1 MCEVISRSS
10 AAEAPPRVSS
20 TTTTRLALR
29 STAISGQ
36 LFKQR
41 LPTCPGFVARVPVPL
56 IGIRLLAF
64 PHESMTGTAVNHR
77 LVFFSGTSHQFLRC
91 RNCRVDAFVVP
102 CVKAVNGTGNVC
114 HLCLLIRRGSV
125 ERVRCFQFWIHVD
138 VLEDPAAAPAK
149 SAYRQNAVAGGN
161 FQRVI

>member
-20 TTTTRLALR
+20 ATTTRLALR

-41 LPTCPGFVARVPVPL
+41 LPTRPGFVARAPVPL

-64 PHESMTGTAVNHR
+64 AHESMTGAAVNHR
-77 LVFFSGTSHQFLRC
+77 LVFFSGAPHQFLRY

-102 CVKAVNGTGNVC
+102 CVKAENGTGNVC
-114 HLCLLIRRGSV
+114 DHCLLIRRGSV
-125 ERVRCFQFWIHVD
+125 ERVGRFQFRIHVG

-149 SAYRQNAVAGGN
+149 STYRERAVTGGN

>member
-20 TTTTRLALR
+20 ATTTRLALR

-41 LPTCPGFVARVPVPL
+41 LPTCPGFVARTPVPL
-56 IGIRLLAF
+56 VGIRLLAF
-64 PHESMTGTAVNHR
+64 AHESMTGAAVNHR
-77 LVFFSGTSHQFLRC
+77 LVFFSGTPHQFLPF
-91 RNCRVDAFVVP
+91 RNCRVDALVVR
-102 CVKAVNGTGNVC
+102 CVKAVNGTGNVFD
-114 HLCLLIRRGSV
+114 LCLLIRRGSV
-125 ERVRCFQFWIHVD
+125 ERVGCFQFRIHIG
-138 VLEDPAAAPAK
+138 VLQDPAAAPAK
-149 SAYRQNAVAGGN
+149 SAYRQSTVASGN